1 MKEIEFCGD
10 VYKVHPYYCG
20 YAASDFGCIID
31 IKGNVLKKIVG
42 DDNFCYVDLDLRG
55 LILRYGVQSFVWECF
70 NGIIS
75 SNCVV
80 RDCWGRSRV
89 TRLNSLRLLKK
100 CENGKIFR
108 FHPFHGVYSTD
119 FYDNIYD
126 INKKILIKKKDK
138 NGYYFVNLIYGRG
151 GTPKYYVHEFIWE
164 CHNGIKPKDGVIEH
178 INGNKKDNFPRNLR
192 LVQQN
197 SQK

>member
-1 MKEIEFCGD
+1 METFRCYGTIFKI
-10 VYKVHPYYCG
+10 HPYYFK
-20 YAASDFGCIID
+20 YAASYFGCIID
-31 IKGNVLKKIVG
+31 IKGNTIKQEVG
-42 DDNFCYVDLDLRG
+42 DDEYCYVDLDWRG
-55 LILRYGVQSFVWECF
+55 LRLRYRVQSFVWECF
-70 NGIIS
+70 NGIIP

-80 RDCWGRSRV
+80 RDSTGRSRV
-89 TRLNSLRLLKK
+89 TQLKSLRLPKK

-119 FYDNIYD
+119 FYGNIYD
-126 INKKILIKKKDK
+126 INKKICIQKKDK
-138 NGYYFVNLIYGRG
+138 NGCYFVNLIYGRG
-151 GTPKYYVHEFIWE
+151 STPKYYIHEFIWE
-164 CHNGIKPKDGVIEH
+164 CYNGIKPKDGVIEH